1 VTDPSFVST
10 GTPPTAPTVISS
22 TAPTAITTS
31 TDEVSIDTI
40 TGDDDTYTSSLMTS
54 IQDWIMRSIRVGSVG
69 LSEAVEDAIFARENE
84 RALLVQKD
92 LEDSIAAE
100 WSSRGWPMPNGAL
113 AAALT
118 QAKIN
123 FANRRLDTS
132 RDIEIKS
139 YELAV
144 ANTHFVI
151 QQGIAVEAHMVAW
164 ANWVAERLYNIAKS
178 NVGFQIESFKANME
192 NEINKIRN
200 YEVAMKAYE
209 LDVRRYE
216 ANINRYSSEING
228 FTSLIRYDAEKYA
241 LTLNAIKARI
251 EQSVANVGLFIK
263 DKEVTMKHYEMIKSL
278 LVDIEKIASSVHAS
292 VIGSSLSAARVSADV
307 HASNTT
313 NYGYKA
319 PASLL
324 ESVEGY

>member
-1 VTDPSFVST
+1 
-10 GTPPTAPTVISS
+10 
-22 TAPTAITTS
+22 
-31 TDEVSIDTI
+31 
-40 TGDDDTYTSSLMTS
+40 
-54 IQDWIMRSIRVGSVG
+54 
-69 LSEAVEDAIFARENE
+69 
-84 RALLVQKD
+84 
-92 LEDSIAAE
+92 
-100 WSSRGWPMPNGAL
+100 
-113 AAALT
+113 
-118 QAKIN
+118 
-123 FANRRLDTS
+123 
-132 RDIEIKS
+132 
-139 YELAV
+139 
-144 ANTHFVI
+144 
-151 QQGIAVEAHMVAW
+151 
-164 ANWVAERLYNIAKS
+164 
-178 NVGFQIESFKANME
+178 
-192 NEINKIRN
+192 
-200 YEVAMKAYE
+200 MKAYE